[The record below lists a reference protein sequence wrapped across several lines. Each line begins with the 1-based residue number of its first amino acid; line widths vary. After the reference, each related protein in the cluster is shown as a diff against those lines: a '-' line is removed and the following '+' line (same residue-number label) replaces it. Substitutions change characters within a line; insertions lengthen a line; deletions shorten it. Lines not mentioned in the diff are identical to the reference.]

1 MPSTKFSTFT
11 EMKLRELGAAL
22 FSKSCVLDPLPSSII
37 KHCTHPLLPTI
48 TNIVNLSLPEGYM
61 QTCLKSAVLSPLL
74 KTPDAD
80 FLQFKNFR
88 PISNLKALS
97 KIIEKSVAL
106 KLNNYLMNNNLHDN
120 FQSVYK
126 VHHSTETAMVRV
138 QDDTL
143 HAIDGNK
150 AVLLLILDLSGAFDT
165 VSHEILSIS

>member
-1 MPSTKFSTFT
+1 MTSGNWVQHCSRSPVSWIHYH
-11 EMKLRELGAAL
+11 LL
-22 FSKSCVLDPLPSSII
+22 SS
-37 KHCTHPLLPTI
+37 
-48 TNIVNLSLPEGYM
+48 NIVHTHCCLLLLTSSTSLPEGCM

-120 FQSVYK
+120 FQSAYK

-138 QDDTL
+138 KDDTL

-150 AVLLLILDLSGAFDT
+150 AVLLLILDK
-165 VSHEILSIS
+165 